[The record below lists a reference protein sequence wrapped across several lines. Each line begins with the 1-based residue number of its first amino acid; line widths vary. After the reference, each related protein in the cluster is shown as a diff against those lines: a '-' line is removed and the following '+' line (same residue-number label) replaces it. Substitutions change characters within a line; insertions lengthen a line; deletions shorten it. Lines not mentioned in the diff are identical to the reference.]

1 MAHTSH
7 IELNRDAL
15 KSNIAF
21 VKSELKNGSRY
32 SIVIKGNAYGHGI
45 EDIVTLAIK
54 CGVDHF
60 SVFSIEEAKR
70 AKTVCTGDCEI
81 MIMGFIDD
89 ENIGWAI
96 ENKVSFYIFTKN
108 RLSCAIEKA
117 KKLQQKAKIHLE
129 VETGMNRTG
138 FEEKELDEI
147 IKIVKKESE
156 HLSIEGICTHL
167 AGAENITNYNRIQDQ
182 LKRYHDVLAHFTKS
196 GIIPTYRHIACS
208 AAALNYP
215 ETQLDLVRVGIANY
229 GYWPSNELRMN
240 RLLKQEAYEDPLK
253 AVLSWK
259 SKVMSLKHVAEGE
272 FINYGKS
279 YLTNRPTKLASV
291 PVGYGYGFSR
301 DLSNLGRVLIN
312 GHRLSVVG
320 VVNMNMMLV
329 DATDL
334 ATIKEGDEVVII
346 GKQGDLEIT
355 VSSFSDMNN
364 SLNYELLTRLPD
376 HIPRIQ
382 T

>member
-7 IELNRDAL
+7 IELNKTAL
-15 KSNIAF
+15 KANIAF

-32 SIVIKGNAYGHGI
+32 SMVIKGNAYGHGI
-45 EDIVTLAIK
+45 EDIITLAVK

-70 AKTVCTGDCEI
+70 SKTVCFGSCEL

-89 ENIGWAI
+89 ESIGWAI
-96 ENKVSFYIFTKN
+96 KNEVSFYIFSEN
-108 RLSCAIEKA
+108 RLKSTIKKA
-117 KKLQQKAKIHLE
+117 KELQQKARIHLE

-138 FEEKELDEI
+138 FEQKELDAVIEL
-147 IKIVKKESE
+147 VKKESE

-167 AGAENITNYNRIQDQ
+167 AGAESITNYDRIQDQ
-182 LKRYHDVLAHFTKS
+182 LKSYHHLLAYFSKA
-196 GIIPTYRHIACS
+196 GVYPKYRHIACS
-208 AAALNYP
+208 AAVLNYP

-259 SKVMSLKHVAEGE
+259 SEVMSLKNVAEGE

-312 GHRLSVVG
+312 GHRLPVVG

-329 DATDL
+329 DVTDL
-334 ATIKEGDEVVII
+334 KAIKEGDEVILI

-376 HIPRIQ
+376 HIPRI
-382 T
+382 TT